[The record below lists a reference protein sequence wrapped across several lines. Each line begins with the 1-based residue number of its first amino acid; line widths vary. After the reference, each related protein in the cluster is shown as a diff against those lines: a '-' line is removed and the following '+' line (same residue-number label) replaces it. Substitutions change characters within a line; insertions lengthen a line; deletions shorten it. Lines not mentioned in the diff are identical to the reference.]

1 MIDETNE
8 IRPSTRQEVLAMIRR
23 HPFVTVGIIVVFVVA
38 GVFLAIRSSQATA
51 SSTKAAKAA
60 ADKKDDKK
68 LPVEIALAKKGSIS
82 SWILTTATLEPDS
95 QVTLVS
101 ETNGTVE
108 KLYVEEGSVVREGQI
123 IVQLAA
129 REKQLALQKANIR
142 LQNATME
149 LDRRQKSYNQKIIS
163 QSEYDKAKFEMEVAE
178 SEKKSA
184 EVEMDRITIRAP
196 FSGIITERFIEKGQT
211 IQVQTQLFTLVD
223 RDPLKAKIYL
233 PEKEIFGI
241 QENQIVNLALN
252 AQKDVKFQG
261 RVRQV
266 NPSVDPKTGTVK
278 VTVEVTQAPEAVR
291 PGSFIDVKLV
301 TQRHEDSILIPKKA
315 LVEEAG
321 EKYVFVISKG
331 AATRKNVEI
340 GFMDDQNAEILNG
353 VNTGDSVV
361 IAGQGSLRDGI
372 KTEIVAT
379 R

>member
-1 MIDETNE
+1 MIK
-8 IRPSTRQEVLAMIRR
+8 R
-23 HPFVTVGIIVVFVVA
+23 HPFVTGIIVVVLVAA
-38 GVFLAIRSSQATA
+38 GVFLAVRSSQATA
-51 SSTKAAKAA
+51 SSTKAEKAA
-60 ADKKDDKK
+60 ADKKDEKK
-68 LPVEIALAKKGSIS
+68 LPVEIAVAKKGSIS

-123 IVQLAA
+123 IVQLEA
-129 REKQLALQKANIR
+129 REKQVALQKANIR

-149 LDRRQKSYNQKIIS
+149 LDRKQKSYDQKIIS

-184 EVEMDRITIRAP
+184 EVEIDRITIRAP
-196 FSGIITERFIEKGQT
+196 FSGIITERYIEKGQT

-241 QENQIVNLALN
+241 EENQIVNLALN

-301 TQRHEDSILIPKKA
+301 TQRHENSILIPKKA
-315 LVEEAG
+315 LIEEAG

-331 AATRKNVEI
+331 AATRKNVDI
-340 GFMDDQNAEILNG
+340 GFMDDQSAEILKG

>member
-8 IRPSTRQEVLAMIRR
+8 IRPSTRRQEVLAMIRR
-23 HPFVTVGIIVVFVVA
+23 HPIVTISIVVLLVLG
-38 GVFLAIRSSQATA
+38 GVFYAYRSSQATA
-51 SSTKAAKAA
+51 SSTKNEKA
-60 ADKKDDKK
+60 ADKKEEKK
-68 LPVEIALAKKGSIS
+68 LPVEIAVAKKGSIS

-95 QVTLVS
+95 QVTIAS

-108 KLYVEEGSVVREGQI
+108 KLYVEEGSMVKEGQV

-129 REKQLALQKANIR
+129 REKQVALQKANIR
-142 LQNATME
+142 LQNASME
-149 LDRRQKSYNQKIIS
+149 LDRRQKSYDQKIIS

-184 EVEMDRITIRAP
+184 EVEIDRTTIRAP
-196 FSGIITERFIEKGQT
+196 FTGIITERFIEKGQN
-211 IQVQTQLFTLVD
+211 IQPQSQLFTLVD
-223 RDPLKAKIYL
+223 REPLKARIYL

-241 QENQIVNLALN
+241 QENQVVNLALN
-252 AQKDVKFQG
+252 AQKDVQFQG
-261 RVRQV
+261 RVRQI

-278 VTVEVTQAPEAVR
+278 VTVEVSQAPDAVR
-291 PGSFIDVKLV
+291 PGSFIDVKLI
-301 TQRHEDSILIPKKA
+301 TQRHDNSVLIPKKA

-321 EKYVFVISKG
+321 EKYVFMIVQG
-331 AATRKNVEI
+331 AAARKIVEI

-353 VNTGDSVV
+353 VKTGDSVV

-372 KTEIVAT
+372 KTEVVAT